1 MLSRV
6 INCNDNGDKVTGV
19 NMLSIPRVKFYDDI
33 FMLVLK
39 LETKI
44 LVLVL
49 REHTRD
55 DIKVI
60 VL

>member
-1 MLSRV
+1 
-6 INCNDNGDKVTGV
+6 
-19 NMLSIPRVKFYDDI
+19 MLSIPRVKFYDDI